1 MMIYGAYKEVPKNYY
16 IQDGTFREY
25 RKFFQT
31 ELDCVRYCI
40 KHDMKYDSIFIEP
53 DSKELMRDHY
63 DFGRASQLAA
73 MGH

>member
-1 MMIYGAYKEVPKNYY
+1 MMIYGAYVMQPRSYNRGSTYY
-16 IQDGTFREY
+16 REY
-25 RKFFQT
+25 KKFFQT
-31 ELDCVRYCI
+31 ELDCARYCI

-63 DFGRASQLAA
+63 DCGRSQLAA